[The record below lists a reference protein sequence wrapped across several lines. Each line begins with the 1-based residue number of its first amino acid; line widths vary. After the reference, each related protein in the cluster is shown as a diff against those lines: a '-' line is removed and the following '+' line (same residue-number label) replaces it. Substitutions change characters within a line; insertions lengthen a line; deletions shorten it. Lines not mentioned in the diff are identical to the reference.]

1 MAEGEPGQQAAYS
14 SARDLP
20 SVAEMLKQIQ
30 GMKLLTRLVA
40 RKQRAELVKL
50 EAQVL
55 ELTETVDRFYSLLGA
70 RHWIFHDDLNT
81 EEVKA
86 LVLLDPEAAE
96 RAFIEI
102 YRDPEALRFMIR
114 RLNGLPA
121 MRARMDLIEKAR
133 IDYQEG
139 RFYATVL
146 VLITV
151 MDGFVNDLEPAR
163 RRGLHTREADELA
176 AWDSVVG
183 HHMGLTNAHK
193 TFTKST
199 YKTSDEPLYE
209 LQRHGIIHGTLLN
222 YDNVVVAT
230 KAWNRLFAV
239 ADWARSIAKKNRPT
253 EPEPSWGDLL
263 RQISRNERNKKA
275 LAEWQPKKIA
285 ADDPAFHD
293 EEVCARAKAYLD
305 AWKRKNY
312 GAMAP
317 LITPMLAEA
326 TPNATAGMVRAEF
339 ESWNLENYTLRLA
352 NFEAAAVCEIDV
364 DLVIDADV
372 RPARMRWIREDADGK
387 PSMSNEN
394 GTWYLYLWG
403 PWAMVSRREAAQ
415 ADD

>member
-139 RFYATVL
+139 LFYATVL

-163 RRGLHTREADELA
+163 RRGLHAREADDLA

-183 HHMGLTNAHK
+183 HHMGLTNAHS

-199 YKTSDEPLYE
+199 YKTSSEPLYE
-209 LQRHGIIHGTLLN
+209 LQRHGVIHGTLLD

-239 ADWARSIAKKNRPT
+239 ADWARSLEKKNEPSR
-253 EPEPSWGDLL
+253 PEPSWREILH
-263 RQISRNERNKKA
+263 QIGRNEAAKKA
-275 LAEWQPKKIA
+275 LAEWRPKTLE
-285 ADDPAFHD
+285 ADDPAFAA
-293 EEVCARAKAYLD
+293 EEVCKRAQAYLHG
-305 AWKRKNY
+305 WKAQNY
-312 GAMAP
+312 GVMAS
-317 LITPMLAEA
+317 LISPMVAEDTPGK
-326 TPNATAGMVRAEF
+326 TAGLVRSEF
-339 ESWNLENYTLRLA
+339 ESWDLQDFAIRRAE
-352 NFEAAAVCEIDV
+352 FEAAAVCEIDV
-364 DLVIDADV
+364 DLNVAGES
-372 RPARMRWIREDADGK
+372 RNAKMRWIREAADGT
-387 PSMSNEN
+387 PAMPNED

-403 PWAMVSRREAAQ
+403 PWAMLNRAAD
-415 ADD
+415 AAA